1 MGMGQT
7 NPKVVARLKRKK
19 RVRRKISGDAQ
30 RPRLSVFKSSRH
42 IYAQIIDDRQ
52 GQTLVAA
59 STMSKQLRSE
69 VGALKKVEAAK
80 MVGKLLAERAKA
92 AGITKVAFD
101 RGGFLYHGRI
111 KELADSCREHGLE
124 F

>member
-1 MGMGQT
+1 MGQT

-19 RVRRKISGDAQ
+19 RVRKNILGDAE

-52 GQTLVAA
+52 GQTLTAA
-59 STMSKQLRSE
+59 STLSKQLRSE
-69 VGALKKVEAAK
+69 VTSLKKIEAARQ
-80 MVGKLLAERAKA
+80 VGKLLAEKAKA
-92 AGITKVAFD
+92 LGISKVAFD
-101 RGGFLYHGRI
+101 RSGFLYHGRV
-111 KELADSCREHGLE
+111 KELAESCREHGLD

>member
-1 MGMGQT
+1 MGQT
-7 NPKVVARLKRKK
+7 NPKVVARLKRQK
-19 RVRRKISGDAQ
+19 RVRSKVSGDAE

-42 IYAQIIDDRQ
+42 IYAQIIDDRK
-52 GQTLVAA
+52 GQTLAAA
-59 STMSKQLRSE
+59 STLSKQLRSE
-69 VGALKKVEAAK
+69 VGSLKKAEAAK
-80 MVGKLLAERAKA
+80 LVGKLLAERAKA

>member
-1 MGMGQT
+1 MMGNT

-19 RVRRKISGDAQ
+19 RVRKNILGDAG

-52 GQTLVAA
+52 GQTLTAA
-59 STMSKQLRSE
+59 STMSKTLRSD
-69 VGALKKVEAAK
+69 VSSLKKIEAAK
-80 MVGKLLAERAKA
+80 LVGKLLAERAKA
-92 AGITKVAFD
+92 LGISKVAFD
-101 RGGFLYHGRI
+101 RGGFLYHGRV
-111 KELADSCREHGLE
+111 KELAESCREHGLE

>member
-1 MGMGQT
+1 MGHT

-19 RVRRKISGDAQ
+19 RVRKKIFGNAE
-30 RPRLSVFKSSRH
+30 RPRLSVFKSTKH

-59 STMSKQLRSE
+59 SSVSKELRSE
-69 VGALKKVEAAK
+69 VSALKKKEAARL
-80 MVGKLLAERAKA
+80 VGKMLAERAKA

-101 RGGFLYHGRI
+101 RGGFLYHGRV

>member
-1 MGMGQT
+1 MGQT
-7 NPKVVARLKRKK
+7 NPKVIARLKRKK
-19 RVRRKISGDAQ
+19 RVRSKVSGDAE
-30 RPRLSVFKSSRH
+30 RPRLSVFKSSKH

-52 GQTLVAA
+52 GRTLVAA
-59 STMSKQLRSE
+59 STLSKQLRDTVSS
-69 VGALKKVEAAK
+69 LKKVEAAK
-80 MVGKLLAERAKA
+80 MVGKLLAEQAKA

-101 RGGFLYHGRI
+101 RGGFLYHGRV

>member
-69 VGALKKVEAAK
+69 VGTLKKVEAAK

>member
-1 MGMGQT
+1 MGQT

-19 RVRRKISGDAQ
+19 RVRSKISGDAQ

-69 VGALKKVEAAK
+69 VSSLKKVEAAK
-80 MVGKLLAERAKA
+80 LVGKLLAERAKA